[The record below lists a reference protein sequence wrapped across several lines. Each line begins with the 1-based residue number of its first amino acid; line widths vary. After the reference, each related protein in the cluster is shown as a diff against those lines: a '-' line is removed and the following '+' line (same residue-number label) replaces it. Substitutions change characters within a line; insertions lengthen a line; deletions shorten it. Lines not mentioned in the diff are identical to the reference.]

1 MSTKQTIDESDL
13 SLKLFVVL
21 NRALQSIEKQ
31 IIKDIK
37 NHGLNLSEFAV
48 LELLYNKGD
57 QPIQKIGQ
65 KILLAS
71 SSMTYVID
79 KLEKKQF
86 LKRRACPNDRRVTYA
101 VITEKGQSLFDDIF
115 PQHKKAINHIMGGL
129 NAGEKELVIDQLKKL
144 GYFAQNLECT

>member
-1 MSTKQTIDESDL
+1 MSPDKFTEESDL

-21 NRALQSIEKQ
+21 TRALQAVEKQ
-31 IIKDIK
+31 VIKDIK
-37 NHGLNLSEFAV
+37 SHGLNLSEFGV

-79 KLEKKQF
+79 KLEKKQY

-101 VITEKGQSLFDDIF
+101 TITEKGKYLMDDIF
-115 PQHKKAINHIMGGL
+115 PKHKEAIDHIMGGL
-129 NAGEKELVIDQLKKL
+129 NSKEKEVVIDQLKKL
-144 GYFAQNLECT
+144 GYHAQNI